1 MSGPPELRRGR
12 EAELQDEVERLR
24 AALEVAERRAGI
36 TAIDQATAEVQH
48 ATEVALARTE
58 SASMAASSEL
68 EVTTART
75 ELAWAETL
83 CRALWLANNDLA
95 ASRAALRESEARCRL
110 VLESAIDYAIIT
122 TDAAGL
128 VMLWNAGA
136 ERIFGWRADE
146 VLGLGISLIFTP
158 EDRAEG
164 RPELERQQAASTG
177 RAENER
183 WHLRRDGSRFWASG
197 LLMPMRSCDGEARG
211 FLKILRDQ
219 TKRREAVRQ
228 RELLVAELNHR
239 AKNML
244 ATVQS
249 LAAQTLK
256 GVGGDPMRFAR
267 HFSARLQTLARAH
280 DLLCA
285 NDWGPADF
293 GEVATAALAPW
304 LNGDQRRIGISGD
317 RVVVGPRQAHAL
329 VLALH
334 ELATNAVKHGALSQ
348 PNGVVSLKYGIGT
361 DDIAE
366 LHWAEHGGPMVADP
380 PIRRGFGTRLLER
393 GLAQDLGP
401 GSTVTLQFHPAGLRA
416 AICFRPVPS
425 RA

>member
-1 MSGPPELRRGR
+1 
-12 EAELQDEVERLR
+12 
-24 AALEVAERRAGI
+24 
-36 TAIDQATAEVQH
+36 
-48 ATEVALARTE
+48 
-58 SASMAASSEL
+58 
-68 EVTTART
+68 
-75 ELAWAETL
+75 
-83 CRALWLANNDLA
+83 
-95 ASRAALRESEARCRL
+95 L
-110 VLESAIDYAIIT
+110 V
-122 TDAAGL
+122 
-128 VMLWNAGA
+128 
-136 ERIFGWRADE
+136 
-146 VLGLGISLIFTP
+146 FTP
-158 EDRAEG
+158 EDRTEG
-164 RPELERQQAASTG
+164 RPELERQQAASAG

-197 LLMPMRSCDGEARG
+197 LLMSMCSSDGEARG

-219 TKRREAVRQ
+219 TRRRDAARQ

-285 NDWGPADF
+285 NNWGPADF

-317 RVVVGPRQAHAL
+317 HVVVGPRQAQAL

-334 ELATNAVKHGALSQ
+334 ELATNAVKYGALSQ
-348 PNGVVSLKYGIGT
+348 PDGVVSLNYGVGT
-361 DDIAE
+361 DGIAE
-366 LHWAEHGGPMVADP
+366 LHWTEHGGPPVADP

-401 GSTVTLQFHPAGLRA
+401 GSTVILQFDPAGLRA
-416 AICFRPVPS
+416 AICFRPVTA